1 VDLQG
6 LTQKETIFEFVADRV
21 DGSGNLVD
29 ISGENR
35 LTYSQDY
42 SQSAWTKFQST
53 VSGSEVAPDGSS
65 TAWVL
70 KENSNNNQHLIY
82 NTFTSASGTTYV
94 FSCFVKKETRDYLIL
109 QIYRSG
115 DEAIGYVNLNT
126 GAITNLTGGK
136 MTATPVGNGWWRV
149 TLTRTATTS
158 GVGMAVYIEAAAV
171 DGEFVYQGVT
181 DQRAIRM
188 WGAQLNICAD
198 GYDINPGIYTPTVN
212 FRNPRF
218 LAGPFGV
225 LSLVDFPMVKANG
238 EPLAARYF
246 PDNGNYCYSIA
257 YDPDYIRPS
266 YATDFYFCAL
276 FKVVTSASDRY
287 LYKSSS
293 ANGGLEILIP
303 ANQAFVRAIFRG
315 ADGTFQNVDSAAI
328 SSGQPILYQLFR
340 SGTTATPWANGAFG
354 TPQTV
359 TSLGLDI
366 ADSIWIGGITAGSN
380 AINSLAYLRFDQVDC
395 STFTKTRDR
404 QRLMGLAGP
413 QDVAIDTVPEFT
425 RASSVYVT
433 NPDRTLSLMAPGL
446 PRVETQKRQNLLY
459 QSNTFNTTWSLTRA
473 SVSGTSV
480 TLPDGASGTV
490 NTIKEDNQTGTH
502 LIYQGTA
509 GIPTRSGKHY
519 IFSAYLKAAN
529 RNWVRLGVYCSDW
542 YAAAWFDLTNGV
554 VGTIST
560 GSARIESVGNGW
572 YRCSVWGTCAGVTYD
587 GTECNIAAANADNSN
602 SFVGLNQDSIYVA
615 WAQLEE
621 TPYNQN
627 IGVAP
632 GAYTPTT
639 TLTVDRKES
648 SVLIEQAGDNK
659 LLYSQ
664 VVGNASWNKN
674 FVTVTQNAALAPDGN
689 WTGSKVVEDGT
700 TGQHWTGQTLT
711 YTTDTNYISSAFFKY
726 IPGGRQYVC
735 IADSFVPNL
744 AVFDI
749 KNGVI
754 KSKEAFFTNYGIEPY
769 ANGWYRC
776 WASWTKGSGT
786 ASPGYFGASNSV
798 GGWNIVGLN
807 GDSFYIWGAQVSTG
821 QASAN
826 NDPHVTSLIPTVG
839 VAGSRAGDLLTY
851 SLASLMPASISAST
865 NPKKFGVQFTARAL
879 YKNAQDIDNLH
890 SFLEISGNTG
900 TAAYNRNRFA
910 LYSTTNDA
918 VVYSLWDN
926 ASAQKGG
933 AKDPMPWDLRQ
944 WHTFKCIFDLGDLA
958 NSLIYFDEVPQS
970 HTMSGSIS
978 VFDLANVLLRIGG
991 FCDGT
996 PVGDMQ
1002 IRDLYVWPA

>member
-6 LTQKETIFEFVADRV
+6 LTQKETIFEFVADRIV
-21 DGSGNLVD
+21 GSGILVD

-42 SQSAWTKFQST
+42 QSAWTKYQAT
-53 VSGSEVAPDGSS
+53 VSESEAAPDGTSTASVIKEDATNNQRYISQTFSS
-65 TAWVL
+65 TA
-70 KENSNNNQHLIY
+70 
-82 NTFTSASGTTYV
+82 GTKYV
-94 FSCFVKKETRDYLIL
+94 FSCFVKKETRDYFVI

-115 DEAIGYVNLNT
+115 DQVVGWVNLNT
-126 GAITNLTGGK
+126 GAVSNLAGGTITV
-136 MTATPVGNGWWRV
+136 TPVGNGWWRIAA
-149 TLTRTATTS
+149 TRLVTTS
-158 GVGMAVYIEAAAV
+158 GVGMMLMLEPADVAGAT
-171 DGEFVYQGVT
+171 VYQGVLN
-181 DQRAIRM
+181 QRAVTV

-198 GYDINPGIYTPTVN
+198 GYDINPGIYTPTVGVP
-212 FRNPRF
+212 NPRF
-218 LAGPFGV
+218 LAGPNGAP
-225 LSLVDFPMVKANG
+225 LLVDFPMVKANG
-238 EPLAARYF
+238 DPLAARYF
-246 PDNGNYCYSIA
+246 PDNGNHCYSIN
-257 YDPDYIRPS
+257 YDSAFIWPS
-266 YATDFYFCAL
+266 YETDFYFCAL
-276 FKVVTSASDRY
+276 FTMVTSASDRY
-287 LYKSSS
+287 LYKSST
-293 ANGGLEILIP
+293 ANNGLEILIP
-303 ANQAFVRAIFRG
+303 ANQSYVRAIFRG
-315 ADGTFQNVDSAAI
+315 AGGTYQNVDSPVI
-328 SSGQPILYQLFR
+328 SSGMPILYQLFR
-340 SGTTATPWANGAFG
+340 SGTTAVAWANGSFG
-354 TPQTV
+354 SSQTV
-359 TSLGLDI
+359 TNLGLSTSDNI
-366 ADSIWIGGITAGSN
+366 RIGGLITGSN
-380 AINSLAYLRFDQVDC
+380 SINSLAYLRFDQVDA
-395 STFTKTRDR
+395 STYTRLRDR

-413 QDVAIDTVPEFT
+413 QDVAIDTLPTVFT
-425 RASSVYVT
+425 RGNWAFVT
-433 NPDRTLSLMAPGL
+433 NPDRTLSMMAPGL

-700 TGQHWTGQTLT
+700 TGQHWTGQALT

-735 IADSFVPNL
+735 IADSFLPNL

-749 KNGVI
+749 KNGVV
-754 KSKEAFFTNYGIEPY
+754 KSKEPLFTNYGIEPY
-769 ANGWYRC
+769 TNGWYRC

-839 VAGSRAGDLLTY
+839 TAGSRAGDLLTY

-865 NPKKFGVQFTARAL
+865 NLKKFGIQFTARAL
-879 YKNAQDIDNLH
+879 YKDSNEIDNLH

-933 AKDPMPWDLRQ
+933 SKDPMPWDLRQ
-944 WHTFKCIFDLGDLA
+944 WHTYMCIFDLGNLA
-958 NSLIYFDEVPQS
+958 NSLIYFDGVSQS
-970 HTMSGSIS
+970 HFMTGSIS